1 MSRTSKN
8 FCWSRSR
15 AHFIECGR
23 AFFARLN
30 TEIRLHRSIGRWGER
45 VARYHLKKNG
55 LLVVTTNW
63 RASRLEADIILID
76 HRTIA
81 VVEVKTRHSR
91 LMHTYPGIA
100 AVTQQKYHHLSSL
113 LKRFMRNH
121 GPLCRRFS
129 LRNHRIDIIEVY
141 YMRGRFGQRKVTA
154 LKWHVGVRRST
165 LL

>member
-1 MSRTSKN
+1 MSSTPKN
-8 FCWSRSR
+8 ICWSRSCAR
-15 AHFIECGR
+15 FIERTR
-23 AFFARLN
+23 AFFAGLR

-76 HRTIA
+76 RRTVA

-100 AVTQQKYHHLSSL
+100 AVTPEKYQHLSSL

-141 YMRGRFGQRKVTA
+141 YTRGRFGQRKVTA
-154 LKWHVGVRRST
+154 LKWHVGVRGSA